1 MLLRKSLTPTALE
14 VDNLH
19 SRSQHLGKN
28 GTSEKRVTDWNTV
41 TRNENILNQHNSSNT
56 FAYLAAHY
64 TLNILHKP
72 SKLNERSDR

>member
-1 MLLRKSLTPTALE
+1 MILKTSILCFLTSSVESGTLTKIIE
-14 VDNLH
+14 L
-19 SRSQHLGKN
+19 SQAQK
-28 GTSEKRVTDWNTV
+28 D
-41 TRNENILNQHNSSNT
+41 NILNQHNSSNT